1 MGKVQDSNKH
11 GSNLTSARF
20 KHVDGSTGNTSGVVI
35 NQPARLLR
43 VLLNTNG
50 STLTLKNGAQ
60 EVVAVIAS
68 DAPEQSFPYGIWCNN
83 SIRFE
88 CGGQLD
94 ATIVFD
100 V

>member
-11 GSNLTSARF
+11 GSNLTSARL
-20 KHVDGSTGNTSGVVI
+20 KHVDGGSGTVI

-43 VLLNTNG
+43 VILNTNG
-50 STLTLKNGAQ
+50 ATLTLKNGAQ
-60 EVVAVIAS
+60 EVIAVIAA
-68 DAPEQSFPYGIWCNN
+68 DAPEGVFPYGVWCNS

-88 CGGQLD
+88 TGGAVD